1 MVGRS
6 DWVEIFKAGKQTAS
20 DGRTIVFSPEN
31 LDEIV
36 SSYSPEHFR
45 APLIISHD
53 TFGRSDREL
62 AESELAFG
70 IVKKLKREGN
80 SLYAFCDP
88 VAPEVR
94 DWIAQGRIVDRS
106 ASFYPPNSANN
117 PFPGKWA
124 LRHVALLGKTA
135 PSVKGMEAIFNLNE
149 FNFSEND
156 DFLEFSNYKNNT
168 LVELFSGLRD
178 FLIESHGLEK
188 AQALI
193 PNYLLRTLGDSSD
206 GTESLQERMS
216 DLEIKLEDV
225 RQSVFS
231 MENSFH
237 STMPKMSMAYQE
249 DDDDNQ
255 EDEMTSEM
263 QSEIAALREEL
274 KKQKR
279 ERRRDRIASFMERN
293 RDRLIPRMLED
304 FDVEFGEDTI
314 SENFSSFCEG
324 LSDSQ
329 LSYFEQFVSQIPVQ
343 VEFNEL
349 TAAPVSRRG
358 NKSFSGNGS
367 PQSKILAAIES
378 YQSEH
383 PELSFEQIKNLP
395 EFSEQVSQIYM
406 GVI

>member
-1 MVGRS
+1 MPGRS

-88 VAPEVR
+88 VAPKVR

-106 ASFYPPNSANN
+106 ASFYPPDSANN

-149 FNFSEND
+149 FNFSEDD
-156 DFLEFSNYKNNT
+156 DFLEFSDYKNNAI
-168 LVELFSGLRD
+168 VELFSGLRD

-188 AQALI
+188 AEALI
-193 PNYLLRTLGDSSD
+193 PSFVLRMLGDSD
-206 GTESLQERMS
+206 DETESLQERMS
-216 DLEIKLEDV
+216 DLEMKLEGV

-231 MENSFH
+231 LGDS

-249 DDDDNQ
+249 DDDDQ

-304 FDVEFGEDTI
+304 FDVEFGEDAI

-349 TAAPVSRRG
+349 TAAPVPRRG
-358 NKSFSGNGS
+358 NRSFSGNGS

>member
-1 MVGRS
+1 
-6 DWVEIFKAGKQTAS
+6 
-20 DGRTIVFSPEN
+20 
-31 LDEIV
+31 
-36 SSYSPEHFR
+36 
-45 APLIISHD
+45 
-53 TFGRSDREL
+53 
-62 AESELAFG
+62 
-70 IVKKLKREGN
+70 
-80 SLYAFCDP
+80 
-88 VAPEVR
+88 
-94 DWIAQGRIVDRS
+94 
-106 ASFYPPNSANN
+106 
-117 PFPGKWA
+117 
-124 LRHVALLGKTA
+124 
-135 PSVKGMEAIFNLNE
+135 
-149 FNFSEND
+149 
-156 DFLEFSNYKNNT
+156 
-168 LVELFSGLRD
+168 
-178 FLIESHGLEK
+178 
-188 AQALI
+188 
-193 PNYLLRTLGDSSD
+193 
-206 GTESLQERMS
+206 
-216 DLEIKLEDV
+216 
-225 RQSVFS
+225 
-231 MENSFH
+231 
-237 STMPKMSMAYQE
+237 MSMAYQE

-358 NKSFSGNGS
+358 NRSFSGNGS

>member
-45 APLIISHD
+45 APLIISHE

-70 IVKKLKREGN
+70 IVKKLRREGN

-135 PSVKGMEAIFNLNE
+135 PSVKGMEAINLNE
-149 FNFSEND
+149 LNFSEDD
-156 DFLEFSNYKNNT
+156 DFLEFSAYKNNAF
-168 LVELFSGLRD
+168 VELFSGLRD

-188 AQALI
+188 AEALI
-193 PNYLLRTLGDSSD
+193 PSYVLRTLGGPDD
-206 GTESLQERMS
+206 ETEFLQKRMS
-216 DLEIKLEDV
+216 DLEKKLEDV

-231 MENSFH
+231 LGDSFH

-249 DDDDNQ
+249 DDDDQ